1 MRVPVATYRLQFNSS
16 FDFKAATDIV
26 PYLADLGISD
36 IYASSIFLARKG
48 SAHGYDI
55 ADHNQINPEL
65 GGIDGFEKLVDTLR
79 DHEMGLIQDTIP
91 NHMAYSIENPMMTD
105 LLERGARSKYFHF
118 FDVDWNH
125 RYARVPVKILAPF
138 LGDLYGDALERG
150 EINLIFGEEGFAID
164 YRGLRFPLKLASYA
178 RVLGLEE
185 YPGNQV
191 FGDLRQIISEIM
203 DVSEGSSEL
212 KKKIWKLYNEDTAFK
227 DFLDLRLKRFGGKSI
242 DLLDS
247 LLSEQIFR
255 LSFWKVASQ
264 EINYRR
270 FFTINDLIA
279 LNAEKPEVFEHAHSL
294 LFDLVKNKK
303 IAGLRIDHI
312 DGLCDPEEYLQ
323 RLKERF
329 PDVYVVVEKIL
340 GYEEALPDWPV
351 QGTTGYDFLN
361 TLGGLFCHK
370 ENAKEFD
377 AIYSDFTGQN
387 EFYEDIVYEKKLL
400 IMEKY
405 MGGEIDNLS
414 RLLKDSSEGN
424 RRGHDFTFY
433 NLRAAL
439 SEFMASLSVYR
450 TYRSRSRKEFSDA
463 DRAVTKNAL
472 AKALAKK
479 PELQRELD
487 LLGQFL
493 LMPFESSKKWKNY
506 IGFITKLQQFTG
518 PLMAKGFEDTVLY
531 CYNRLI
537 SLNEVGSSP
546 ERFGTSMEEF
556 HSFNL
561 ARSRRWP
568 NSLNATAT
576 HDTKR
581 GEDARARISVL
592 SEIPGEWAQALERWR
607 SMNEPRKRSVN
618 GRFVPDRN
626 EEYFL
631 YQAIMGAL
639 PFPADD
645 YPPFLVRANGYLV
658 KALREAK
665 VHSDWMYPDT
675 AYEEAYL
682 SFFNEI
688 MERHSGFF
696 EDIVA
701 FTGRM
706 AQLGI
711 QNSLSQSLIKIASP
725 GVPDFYQG
733 TELWDFSFV
742 DPDNRRPVNF
752 EKRQSCLAEIIKR
765 ENDLP
770 GLVSDLLAKRE
781 DGRVKLFLIH
791 RALQARKHNADLFLK
806 GTYVPLMAEG
816 SQEKRAIAF
825 ARIHKGGWAVTLAP
839 RFPASQLSWEDTL
852 ITLPKMAPQRW
863 RDAITGEEVEGRRIY
878 LQEAFSHFPVSLLLG
893 DVGQ

>member
-16 FDFKAATDIV
+16 FDFDAARDIV

-48 SAHGYDI
+48 STHGYDV

-65 GGIDGFEKLVDTLR
+65 GGIDGFEKLVETLR
-79 DHEMGLIQDTIP
+79 DHKMGLIHDTIP
-91 NHMAYSIENPMMTD
+91 NHMAYSIENPMMAD

-125 RYARVPVKILAPF
+125 RYAGAPGKILAPF
-138 LGDLYGDALERG
+138 LGDLYGDALECG
-150 EINLIFGEEGFAID
+150 EINLIFGEEGFATD
-164 YRGLRFPLKLASYA
+164 YRGLRFPLRLESYA
-178 RVLGLEE
+178 GVLGLEE
-185 YPGNQV
+185 YPENQE
-191 FGDLRQIISEIM
+191 FGDLRQMISEI
-203 DVSEGSSEL
+203 VEIPEEPSEL
-212 KKKIWKLYNEDTAFK
+212 KKKIWKLYNEDMAFK
-227 DFLDLRLKRFGGKSI
+227 NFLDLRLKRFRGKSI

-279 LNAEKPEVFEHAHSL
+279 LNAERLEVFDHTHSL
-294 LFDLVKNKK
+294 LFDLFKNKK
-303 IAGLRIDHI
+303 ITGLRIDHI

-323 RLKERF
+323 RLNERLL
-329 PDVYVVVEKIL
+329 DVYVVVEKIL
-340 GYEEALPDWPV
+340 GYEETLPDWPV

-361 TLGGLFCHK
+361 MLGGLFCQK
-370 ENAKEFD
+370 DNMEEFD
-377 AIYSDFTGQN
+377 DIYSDFTGQN
-387 EFYEDIVYEKKLL
+387 EPYEDLVYEKKRL
-400 IMEKY
+400 IMERY

-414 RLLKDSSEGN
+414 YLLKDLSDGD

-433 NLRAAL
+433 NLRNAL

-450 TYRSRSRKEFSDA
+450 THRSRSRKEFSDA
-463 DRAVTKNAL
+463 DRAVIKNAL
-472 AKALAKK
+472 AKALVRK

-487 LLGQFL
+487 LLGQLL
-493 LMPFESSKKWKNY
+493 LMPFESSEKWRNC
-506 IGFITKLQQFTG
+506 IGFISRLQQFTG

-556 HSFNL
+556 HNSNL

-581 GEDARARISVL
+581 GEDARARISIL
-592 SEIPGEWAQALERWR
+592 SEVPGEWARALERWR
-607 SMNEPRKRSVN
+607 SMNEPLRRRVN
-618 GRFVPDRN
+618 GQFVPDRH

-639 PFPADD
+639 PFSAED
-645 YPPFLVRANGYLV
+645 YPSFLERANGYMV

-688 MERHSGFF
+688 MEQYSDFF
-696 EDIVA
+696 EDMAA
-701 FTGRM
+701 FTGKV
-706 AQLGI
+706 AQLGMH
-711 QNSLSQSLIKIASP
+711 NSLSQSLIKITSP

-752 EKRQSCLAEIIKR
+752 EKRRSYLAEIIKR

-770 GLVSDLLAKRE
+770 GLISDLMAKRE

-791 RALQARKHNADLFLK
+791 QSLQARKHNADLFFK
-806 GTYVPLMAEG
+806 GSYIPLRAEG
-816 SQEKRAIAF
+816 PKEKRAIAF
-825 ARIHKGGWAVTLAP
+825 ARVHKGGWAVTLAP
-839 RFPASQLSWEDTL
+839 RFPASQLSWKDTS
-852 ITLPKMAPQRW
+852 ITLPKRAPQRW
-863 RDAITGEEVEGRRIY
+863 RDAITGEEMEGRRIY
-878 LQEAFSHFPVSLLLG
+878 LQEAFSYFPVSLLLG
-893 DVGQ
+893 DVK